1 MLSLPYLTVTFR
13 QRQNVGPWPDRC
25 GNQCPDFQ
33 QHDVEQISSSYKD
46 FLFYYKIGGKILP
59 GKVVVKWHVD
69 ADVSRPHETASAS
82 QSTSSCSSLPLQ
94 SRRSTGKDEVNDS
107 PNIFCHLNL

>member
-1 MLSLPYLTVTFR
+1 M
-13 QRQNVGPWPDRC
+13 GPWPDRC

-33 QHDVEQISSSYKD
+33 QHDVEPISSSYKD

-59 GKVVVKWHVD
+59 GKIAVKWHVD

-82 QSTSSCSSLPLQ
+82 HSALFLLLSSPAASSKH
-94 SRRSTGKDEVNDS
+94 RKG
-107 PNIFCHLNL
+107 

>member
-1 MLSLPYLTVTFR
+1 M
-13 QRQNVGPWPDRC
+13 GPWPDRC

-59 GKVVVKWHVD
+59 GKVVVKWHAD
-69 ADVSRPHETASAS
+69 AGVSRPRETASGSHSALS
-82 QSTSSCSSLPLQ
+82 LLLSSPAVSSKQ
-94 SRRSTGKDEVNDS
+94 GKG
-107 PNIFCHLNL
+107 